1 MITGKFVV
9 RIGRDI
15 LIFNTY
21 EEIPAF
27 FDNLIEFNPDIPE
40 EPHTEEEHQE
50 LDTLNDM
57 LHALLRRETNARSN

>member
-21 EEIPAF
+21 EEIPQS

-57 LHALLRRETNARSN
+57 LPALLRRETNARSN

>member
-21 EEIPAF
+21 EDIPAS

-57 LHALLRRETNARSN
+57 LHALLRRETNARSD

>member
-15 LIFNTY
+15 LIFNNY
-21 EEIPAF
+21 EEIPES

>member
-21 EEIPAF
+21 EEIPES
-27 FDNLIEFNPDIPE
+27 FDNLIEFNPNIPE
-40 EPHTEEEHQE
+40 EPHTEEEHQQLE
-50 LDTLNDM
+50 DLNNM
-57 LHALLRRETNARSN
+57 LHALLRREKNARGN

>member
-1 MITGKFVV
+1 MTGKFVV

-15 LIFNTY
+15 LIFNNY
-21 EEIPAF
+21 EEIPES